1 VCEGQTAVDRD
12 RNLPRKGSPRPRPSG
27 RAGAPRP
34 AVRGRQTC
42 PDGSAGSPVRPT
54 LVVSRS
60 RPVVRDRLRSP
71 SISSRCARTTS
82 RRWWPANRSSRR
94 TSSATAG
101 PLDSADATSTTCCA
115 STAVTTTR
123 TGHTARCS
131 CCRPRV
137 VMDGFTHP
145 TGIERET
152 QMHADGAP
160 ASTRRRGAKENA
172 NGLHLSA
179 GVAIKARGASQIA
192 SFGACS
198 SGSSWF
204 A

>member
-1 VCEGQTAVDRD
+1 MTCARGKPPSIGTGICLGKAVLGLGLLDAPGLRGQPFAAGRRAPTGQQAV
-12 RNLPRKGSPRPRPSG
+12 PSG
-27 RAGAPRP
+27 QRSSFRA
-34 AVRGRQTC
+34 
-42 PDGSAGSPVRPT
+42 AGS
-54 LVVSRS
+54 
-60 RPVVRDRLRSP
+60 PVVRDRLRSP

-82 RRWWPANRSSRR
+82 RRWWPANRSSRP

-160 ASTRRRGAKENA
+160 ASNSSKRGEGECEWPPPICGGCDKGARR
-172 NGLHLSA
+172 LSDCQFRR
-179 GVAIKARGASQIA
+179 V
-192 SFGACS
+192 
-198 SGSSWF
+198 
-204 A
+204 